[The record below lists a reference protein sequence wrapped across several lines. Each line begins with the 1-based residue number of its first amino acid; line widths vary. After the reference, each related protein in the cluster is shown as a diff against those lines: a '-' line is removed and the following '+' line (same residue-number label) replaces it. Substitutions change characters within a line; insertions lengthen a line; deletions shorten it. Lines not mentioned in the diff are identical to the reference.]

1 MPYLN
6 LVAGEPWAETW
17 GVMLFPE
24 DAHKRRAYIAHL
36 WAGFYP
42 IFEEANI
49 GEPIE
54 RPVLLSIMR
63 VIAATPIDRTEL
75 KGRYCQGT
83 AAGEQLKVLSAIAA
97 SQPKRASWSAASR
110 LVQRQTGK
118 SRTFLYQAR
127 STFMPVIHLWAAFA
141 LRGSQIGGDK
151 ACGYTALDDVN
162 VFVTEAMAL
171 YQWGRS
177 FKLDRKK
184 AEPTLDRNKI
194 DFWVPPLDWSPP
206 TPGSQWP
213 RDGRL
218 RIPTLSDEWLR
229 RVGTKRV
236 RRNLKKSVHVAS
248 DK

>member
-1 MPYLN
+1 M
-6 LVAGEPWAETW
+6 AGEPWAETW

-24 DAHKRRAYIAHL
+24 DERQRRAYIAHL

-49 GEPIE
+49 GEPVE
-54 RPVLLSIMR
+54 RSVLLSIMR
-63 VIAATPIDRTEL
+63 VIAATPIDHEEL
-75 KGRYCQGT
+75 KGRYYQGM
-83 AAGEQLKVLSAIAA
+83 AAGEQFKVLAAIAGG
-97 SQPKRASWSAASR
+97 QPKRASWNAASR
-110 LVQRQTGK
+110 LVQRQAGK
-118 SRTFLYQAR
+118 SRAYLYQAR
-127 STFMPVIHLWAAFA
+127 SKFMPVIHLWAAYV
-141 LRGSQIGGDK
+141 LRGSHIGGDE
-151 ACGYTALDDVN
+151 ACGYTALDDVH

-177 FKLDRKK
+177 FKLDRKN
-184 AEPTLDRNKI
+184 AQPTLDRYKI
-194 DFWVPPLDWSPP
+194 DFWVPALDWLPP

-229 RVGTKRV
+229 RVGTKPV
-236 RRNLKKSVHVAS
+236 RRNSKKSVHVAP